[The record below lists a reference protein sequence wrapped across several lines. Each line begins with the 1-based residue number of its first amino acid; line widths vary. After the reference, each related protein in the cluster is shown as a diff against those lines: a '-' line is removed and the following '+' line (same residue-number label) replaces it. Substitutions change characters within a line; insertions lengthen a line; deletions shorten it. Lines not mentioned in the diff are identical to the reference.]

1 MPTKWDKTCLL
12 HLFVLLPRFVSIMI
26 TSSQLVSSSELQM
39 LLTIID
45 SISLSEKPPVF
56 GYQLPFV
63 VVEAYF
69 APTSLML
76 TM

>member
-12 HLFVLLPRFVSIMI
+12 HLFVLLPGFVPIII
-26 TSSQLVSSSELQM
+26 TSSQLVSSIELQM
-39 LLTIID
+39 LLIIID
-45 SISLSEKPPVF
+45 SISSLSEKLPVF
-56 GYQLPFV
+56 GYQLPF